1 MAWLYGMYSMA
12 LLSWADV
19 QEAATAAAQNR
30 QGFKGVLP
38 LTLAEGGQDG
48 TQGEADRDST

>member
-1 MAWLYGMYSMA
+1 MWDVYSMS

-48 TQGEADRDST
+48 TQGEANRGPT